1 MEKKEFIIILDN
13 FEKKTKLFEN
23 RFTRKYENND
33 DYWVYS
39 RPAIDCIEPEINLTD
54 DYIVKYK
61 QLDYNSSNTVIEYS
75 YEEFIKKYN
84 LIKK

>member
-1 MEKKEFIIILDN
+1 MEKKEFIEILNN

-39 RPAIDCIEPEINLTD
+39 RPAIDCIEPEINLSVE
-54 DYIVKYK
+54 YIVKFN
-61 QLDYNSSNTVIEYS
+61 QLDFNSSNTVIEYT

-84 LIKK
+84 LNK